1 MRAAV
6 LRSRLWRRGWLALV
20 AVLRRAASPVGPTT
34 ALVVAALACAVVP
47 PVAGSARA
55 AADAKGPP
63 PPSDVG
69 TGRIGPDLPV
79 PVRPSATTLSGPG
92 PAPTP
97 EIAHTGAG
105 AAAPGAELPVP
116 PAPRAAGA
124 AVQAPE
130 PAPARW
136 AAAVPSAQRVPLGK
150 GMWLY
155 QLSQTAGAAAVVR
168 QAQAVGLTHLYLRL
182 GSSKDGFYDQG
193 ELDQL
198 LPAAHAGGLK
208 VVGWDFPYLDDP
220 GADAQRAADEIAYTT
235 ADGQR
240 IDAFSADVETA
251 AEGVHLSAAGAAA
264 YGARLRE
271 LAGPGYPLIATVPRP
286 ATNVGYPF
294 AEVTASFDAI
304 APMVYW
310 LNRDPVAEVTAAI
323 ADLAP
328 FGKPVLP
335 IGQAYDGGPEG
346 GPPGKPAKEAVV
358 RFMDA
363 AVANGAL
370 GVSFWAFH
378 DLTAEHW
385 AAVGEATAWD
395 LPADAAAGDATGY
408 LRRVLAVAGYPIT
421 GGPAGPATTTA
432 LTAAQHGFGL
442 PATGTLDRAT
452 ARDLLGARR

>member
-1 MRAAV
+1 V
-6 LRSRLWRRGWLALV
+6 I
-20 AVLRRAASPVGPTT
+20 LRRLSSPVGPTT
-34 ALVVAALACAVVP
+34 ALVVAALACALVP
-47 PVAGSARA
+47 PVGGSARA
-55 AADAKGPP
+55 AADATGSPP
-63 PPSDVG
+63 GSEVD
-69 TGRIGPDLPV
+69 TGQIGPGLAV
-79 PVRPSATTLSGPG
+79 PARLSAAGLSGPA

-97 EIAHTGAG
+97 ELARTGAE
-105 AAAPGAELPVP
+105 AAAAGADLPVP
-116 PAPRAAGA
+116 PALRAPRAADV
-124 AVQAPE
+124 AVQPPG
-130 PAPARW
+130 PAPAPG
-136 AAAVPSAQRVPLGK
+136 ADAVPSAQRVPLGK

-155 QLSQTAGAAAVVR
+155 QLSQTAGAPAVVR

-198 LPAAHAGGLK
+198 LPVAHAGGLE

-240 IDAFSADVETA
+240 IDAFSADIETA

-271 LAGPGYPLIATVPRP
+271 LAGPRYPLIATVPRP
-286 ATNVGYPF
+286 ATNAGYPF

-323 ADLAP
+323 ADLAS

-335 IGQAYDGGPEG
+335 IGQAYDGGAEG

-363 AVANGAL
+363 ALANGAL

-378 DLTAEHW
+378 ELTAEHW

-395 LPADAAAGDATGY
+395 LPANAAAGDATGY
-408 LRRVLAVAGYPIT
+408 LQRVLAVAGYPMT
-421 GGPAGPATTTA
+421 GGPVGPATTTA

-452 ARDLLGARR
+452 ARGLLGARR